1 MRDPASRKKLG
12 IFCRH
17 VGRTIERYG
26 MIEDG
31 DRVLLGVSGG
41 KDSLCMAL
49 ALKERL
55 RWVPIHYELHAVQV
69 EWREYPME
77 EADRRNTDA
86 FLAELGIPFRRVV
99 ASAHPESFAGRFD
112 CYLCARNRRRILFE
126 QADLLGCRTL
136 AMGHHLDDVVET
148 TLMNL
153 CFQGQFSTMMP
164 VQQFFD
170 GRLRVIRP
178 LCETTERE
186 VLSLARRLAIPVAA
200 TRCPTGGEGLRR
212 VVRGVVS
219 QLSHHGKR
227 VRQNIYRAPW
237 HINTEY
243 LPSSLKPGPR
253 AGVSPGQV
261 DP

>member
-1 MRDPASRKKLG
+1 VPDAASRKKLG
-12 IFCRH
+12 VFCRH
-17 VGRTIERYG
+17 VGRTIERFG
-26 MIEDG
+26 MIDDG
-31 DRVLLGVSGG
+31 DRILLAISGG
-41 KDSLCMAL
+41 KDSMCMSL

-55 RWVPIHYELHAVQV
+55 RWVPIRYELTAVHV

-77 EADRRNTDA
+77 QADRERMDS
-86 FLAELGIPFRRVV
+86 FLDSLQIPLTRVV
-99 ASAHPESFAGRFD
+99 ASAFPPSFRGRFD

-126 QADLLGCRTL
+126 QADKLGCTTL
-136 AMGHHLDDVVET
+136 SMGHHLDDVVET

-164 VQQFFD
+164 VQRFFE

-178 LCETTERE
+178 LCEVTERE
-186 VLSLARRLAIPVAA
+186 VLSLSRRLEVPVAA
-200 TRCPTGGEGLRR
+200 TSCPTGGEGLRR

-219 QLSHHGKR
+219 ELSHHGKR

-237 HINTEY
+237 HINTDY

-253 AGVSPGQV
+253 AG
-261 DP
+261 